1 MAAAFDIVRYGPNM
15 YFVGGELDMATAPML
30 ETALEDSLRRGGVI
44 LLDMSAVNFV
54 DSMGIR
60 GIVQLARKLRT
71 GCVVLH
77 GVQERVSDVF
87 ELVRLTDQPN
97 IHVEACAA
105 DPYPANEPHAPWTL
119 PEDVGMRL
127 ESLRARYQ
135 ASGPT

>member
-30 ETALEDSLRRGGVI
+30 EAAVEESVRRGGVI
-44 LLDMSAVNFV
+44 LVDMSAVSFV

-60 GIVQLARKLRT
+60 GLVQLARKLRN
-71 GCVVLH
+71 GCFVLH
-77 GVQERVSDVF
+77 GVQERVSRIF
-87 ELVRLTDQPN
+87 ELVRLADQPN

-105 DPYPANEPHAPWTL
+105 DPYPAAEPHATWTP
-119 PEDVGMRL
+119 PEDLGVRL

>member
-15 YFVGGELDMATAPML
+15 YFVGGELDMATAPLL
-30 ETALEDSLRRGGVI
+30 ETALEESLRWGGVI
-44 LLDMSAVNFV
+44 LLDMSAVGFV

-71 GCVVLH
+71 GCIVLH
-77 GVQERVSDVF
+77 GVQERVSRVF
-87 ELVRLTDQPN
+87 ELVRLADQPN

-105 DPYPANEPHAPWTL
+105 DPYPAGEAHPTWTP
-119 PEDVGMRL
+119 PEDLGVRL
-127 ESLRARYQ
+127 ESLRARHQ

>member
-30 ETALEDSLRRGGVI
+30 EAALEDSIARGGVI
-44 LLDMSAVNFV
+44 LLDMSAVGFV

-60 GIVQLARKLRT
+60 GIISLARRLRT

-77 GVQERVSDVF
+77 GVQERVSKVL
-87 ELVRLTDQPN
+87 ELVRLVDQPN
-97 IHVEACAA
+97 IHIDACAA
-105 DPYPANEPHAPWTL
+105 DPYPVSQAHPPWTP
-119 PEDVGMRL
+119 PEDLAVRL
-127 ESLRARYQ
+127 EALRARHQ